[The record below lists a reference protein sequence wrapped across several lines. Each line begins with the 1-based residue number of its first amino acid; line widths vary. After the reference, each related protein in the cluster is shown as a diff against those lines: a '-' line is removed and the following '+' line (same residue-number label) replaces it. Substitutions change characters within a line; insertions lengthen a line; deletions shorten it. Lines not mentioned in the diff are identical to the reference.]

1 MFQLLPWTVP
11 RNRQK
16 FLFIQPYLDKVRKR
30 HLVFFCVVFFIH
42 KSLIIYF
49 PSLQVDRVL
58 FYIVVCI
65 YSKCYG
71 SSSFLDWNNKPVL
84 SCSNYNGFIY
94 IVILTVAIMMYR
106 LQRYGVPIT
115 DLRRLEHAVIHIHS
129 YTKWPINSY
138 TEWPFFNAIYS
149 YTKWPINSY
158 IRWPLN
164 SCTKWPIFNAINS
177 YNKWPINFYTEW
189 PTNSYTKRPITLYKK
204 VQAIHIKSNQ
214 LSLQLIYIQID

>member
-1 MFQLLPWTVP
+1 M
-11 RNRQK
+11 
-16 FLFIQPYLDKVRKR
+16 
-30 HLVFFCVVFFIH
+30 
-42 KSLIIYF
+42 
-49 PSLQVDRVL
+49 L

-94 IVILTVAIMMYR
+94 IVFLTVAIMMYR

-115 DLRRLEHAVIHIHS
+115 DLRTLEHAVIHMHS

-138 TEWPFFNAIYS
+138 TEWPIFNAIDS

-158 IRWPLN
+158 IRWPFN
-164 SCTKWPIFNAINS
+164 SCTKWPIFNATNS

-189 PTNSYTKRPITLYKK
+189 P
-204 VQAIHIKSNQ
+204 IHIPNDQLHYIQKDQSIHIQSNQ
-214 LSLQLIYIQID
+214 LSLQLIYIQKD